1 MDKDGSYLCGV
12 AGKAASSGT
21 FTREIALIE
30 HVFCHGRLPCM
41 LSVRPQCTG
50 KASPAEGDAEH
61 LAWKRQRARKTPKIL
76 HRSASRYFA
85 SLRIHLTHV
94 N

>member
-1 MDKDGSYLCGV
+1 MDKDGSYLCAV
-12 AGKAASSGT
+12 AGKAASSGM

-30 HVFCHGRLPCM
+30 HVFCHGRLPCT
-41 LSVRPQCTG
+41 LSMRPQCTG

-61 LAWKRQRARKTPKIL
+61 LAWIRQRARHTPKTL
-76 HRSASRYFA
+76 HRSVSRY
-85 SLRIHLTHV
+85 LRRFGIHLTHI